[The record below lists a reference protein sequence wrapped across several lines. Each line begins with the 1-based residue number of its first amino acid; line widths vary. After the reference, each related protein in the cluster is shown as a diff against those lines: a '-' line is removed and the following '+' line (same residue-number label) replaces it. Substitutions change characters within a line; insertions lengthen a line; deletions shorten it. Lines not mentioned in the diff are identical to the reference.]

1 IMAIANLKAL
11 AYNILKEFKD
21 PIVSGKDLSEL
32 NCSEYDKKIIL
43 SPHIKSFTT
52 LKCGHMFHRL
62 CLEKKILLA
71 YPNVCPYP
79 NCNEKLDL
87 IEFPRHDSESSGIS
101 SIAGN
106 LEKNLGI
113 SSLDTVDE
121 IMEEDDEED
130 DSALQSTDP
139 NSNT

>member
-1 IMAIANLKAL
+1 MAIANLKAL
-11 AYNILKEFKD
+11 AYNILKEFED
-21 PIVSGKDLSEL
+21 PIVSGKNLSEL
-32 NCSEYDKKIIL
+32 NCSECDKKIIS

-52 LKCGHMFHRL
+52 LKCGHTFHRL

-71 YPNVCPYP
+71 YLNVCPYP
-79 NCNEKLDL
+79 NCDEKLDL

-113 SSLDTVDE
+113 SSLGTVDK
-121 IMEEDDEED
+121 IMEEDDGED
-130 DSALQSTDP
+130 DSALQPTDP